1 VTTEGGASLL
11 AWLHELKPGQV
22 TADPMESPG
31 VRNED
36 YHLRLKLKLA
46 GLSDNVRPLAPPTTR
61 AGSPAAVLHAGTA
74 AEAGVKPDAKE
85 KIDAACRKWAED
97 SGEPFTVLVARNG
110 VIVTHEAFGEASEG
124 VPLTLE
130 FRNEVAS
137 ITKALT
143 GMLFSRFV
151 DQGLVAIDDP
161 VGQYLP
167 GFPTKGTRALTFRHL
182 FTHTSG
188 LQGHGNWGGIHNPYL
203 DNVILNGLP
212 ALRPGEAHIY
222 NGMGYDLAGKAM
234 ETITGKS
241 VARLTYEDLFA
252 PLGLWDVPPVADL
265 AFGARLTAYEL
276 GVLAQWLANHGS
288 YGDKQ
293 FISEETFRKL
303 LPEPLSKYWPAIGVE
318 WGIGIVPYAERRAG
332 ASPTSKDPADLLL
345 GEHVIGH
352 GSATSCVLRVA
363 LDKDLVVVMVRRTA
377 GERYDEHLREV
388 LIAITDSL
396 L

>member
-1 VTTEGGASLL
+1 
-11 AWLHELKPGQV
+11 
-22 TADPMESPG
+22 
-31 VRNED
+31 
-36 YHLRLKLKLA
+36 
-46 GLSDNVRPLAPPTTR
+46 
-61 AGSPAAVLHAGTA
+61 
-74 AEAGVKPDAKE
+74 
-85 KIDAACRKWAED
+85 
-97 SGEPFTVLVARNG
+97 
-110 VIVTHEAFGEASEG
+110 
-124 VPLTLE
+124 
-130 FRNEVAS
+130 
-137 ITKALT
+137 
-143 GMLFSRFV
+143 
-151 DQGLVAIDDP
+151 
-161 VGQYLP
+161 
-167 GFPTKGTRALTFRHL
+167 
-182 FTHTSG
+182 
-188 LQGHGNWGGIHNPYL
+188 
-203 DNVILNGLP
+203 
-212 ALRPGEAHIY
+212 
-222 NGMGYDLAGKAM
+222 M